1 MEWPKRR
8 GGHAATCV
16 SGPLL
21 VIMGGAMS
29 RETMTSDC
37 WIYDFTTMLWK
48 KVLVS
53 EIMFVVF
60 YDLCYLLLAV
70 NVVLILCNLKFE
82 QHIIICVQLIICM
95 NSVHN
100 TELDRV

>member
-1 MEWPKRR
+1 MEWPDRR
-8 GGHAATCV
+8 YSHAATCV

-48 KVLVS
+48 KVLVV
-53 EIMFVVF
+53 EFVAF
-60 YDLCYLLLAV
+60 YDLIVLLAV
-70 NVVLILCNLKFE
+70 HYKF
-82 QHIIICVQLIICM
+82 
-95 NSVHN
+95 
-100 TELDRV
+100 

>member
-1 MEWPKRR
+1 MEWPERR

-29 RETMTSDC
+29 RETITSDC

-53 EIMFVVF
+53 EIIMFVV
-60 YDLCYLLLAV
+60 C
-70 NVVLILCNLKFE
+70 LKVE
-82 QHIIICVQLIICM
+82 QHIFYLYIQLVVILY
-95 NSVHN
+95 
-100 TELDRV
+100 EW